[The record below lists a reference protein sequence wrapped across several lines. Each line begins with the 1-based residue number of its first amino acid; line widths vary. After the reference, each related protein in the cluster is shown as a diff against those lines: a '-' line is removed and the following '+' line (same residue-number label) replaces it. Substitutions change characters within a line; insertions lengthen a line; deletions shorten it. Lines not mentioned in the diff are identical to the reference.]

1 MHASE
6 RRELSVSTS
15 PVEDDMIAV
24 AIADTG
30 CGIPPEIA
38 SQLFKPFV
46 TTKQ

>member
-38 SQLFKPFV
+38 SQLFV